1 MELKTFY
8 ERLSS
13 LYGSYDKHVKI
24 PIEELPIDINSS
36 FEKIAEAP
44 FKGVFVEFDSELNTV
59 DVDLWFDEHILVCI
73 NFDLDGEFNGVL
85 FSIFHEKK
93 TLVHDEMGLDELIDK
108 LIEANEER
116 RRERDEEQERTN

>member
-1 MELKTFY
+1 MELKTFA

-13 LYGSYDKHVKI
+13 LYSSYDKHIKI
-24 PIEELPIDINSS
+24 PIEELPFDVKSS

-44 FKGVFVEFDSELNTV
+44 FKGAFVEFDTELNTL

-73 NFDLDGEFNGVL
+73 NFDLDGDWDGVL

-93 TLVHDEMGLDELIDK
+93 TLAHDEMELNELVDK
-108 LIEANEER
+108 LIEVYKEKK
-116 RRERDEEQERTN
+116 